1 MEVEVVF
8 ADACHVGLGSLFDAR
23 SMTFLAAS
31 RRASALLDGT
41 GAVARQSRHPC
52 PYTKYKIVKDTC
64 SLRRNRVASGGL
76 SVVINLLLFKIEQ
89 SCKVTVTERR
99 LHRQERVSLVWRART
114 VREAAEAVA
123 SCRLLDCDAADATHV
138 VTAVTYVTWR

>member
-23 SMTFLAAS
+23 SMPVTFLLLLVVAAS

-41 GAVARQSRHPC
+41 GTVARQSRHPC

-76 SVVINLLLFKIEQ
+76 SVVINLLPVLPPHPWLG
-89 SCKVTVTERR
+89 T
-99 LHRQERVSLVWRART
+99 AMN
-114 VREAAEAVA
+114 
-123 SCRLLDCDAADATHV
+123 ATSVH
-138 VTAVTYVTWR
+138 

>member
-23 SMTFLAAS
+23 SMPVTFLAQAAS

-41 GAVARQSRHPC
+41 GTVARQSRHPC

-76 SVVINLLLFKIEQ
+76 SVVINLLLPPPSVVGYRDE
-89 SCKVTVTERR
+89 CN
-99 LHRQERVSLVWRART
+99 VSPLKLLV
-114 VREAAEAVA
+114 
-123 SCRLLDCDAADATHV
+123 ATPLEMLIRGSL
-138 VTAVTYVTWR
+138 AIF